1 MYRIGVGTKHNTRPS
16 AHFTLGHLVLSSYQN
31 IEKYNGVP
39 NLLSHNF
46 SERPRDEWKNGG
58 YYLREL
64 HGAKPAAAL
73 FQDTK

>member
-1 MYRIGVGTKHNTRPS
+1 MQGGVSTKAQHRTS
-16 AHFTLGHLVLSSYQN
+16 CTLALGHLVLSGYQN